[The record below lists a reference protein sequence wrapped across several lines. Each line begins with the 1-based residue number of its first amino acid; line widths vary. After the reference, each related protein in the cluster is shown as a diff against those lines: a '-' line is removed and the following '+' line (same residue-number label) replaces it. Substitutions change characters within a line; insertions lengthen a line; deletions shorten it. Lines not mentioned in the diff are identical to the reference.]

1 MEETTMKSLFEQNS
15 GTYRKQGDYF
25 IPNLTLS
32 ESEENNI
39 GVYGQ
44 RHLRYLQE
52 HRRLTYINLL
62 TSGKLNEYLADID
75 KQAQERFE
83 LLVTQMKNAQ
93 CITEQLKADNP
104 MEWVRRINYIRH
116 QVGEIISNELIYQ

>member
-1 MEETTMKSLFEQNS
+1 MKSLFEQND
-15 GTYRKQGDYF
+15 GTYRKQGDYL
-25 IPNLTLS
+25 IPYLTLL
-32 ESEENNI
+32 ESDENSI

-44 RHLRYLQE
+44 RHLNYLQE
-52 HRRLTYINLL
+52 HRKLTYINLL

-104 MEWVRRINYIRH
+104 MEWVGRMNCIRP
-116 QVGEIISNELIYQ
+116 QVEELILRELICR

>member
-1 MEETTMKSLFEQNS
+1 MKSLFEQNG

-25 IPNLTLS
+25 VPNLTLS

-52 HRRLTYINLL
+52 HRKLTYINLHLQAENSMRILPIL
-62 TSGKLNEYLADID
+62 TSKHRNDFNCL
-75 KQAQERFE
+75 
-83 LLVTQMKNAQ
+83 
-93 CITEQLKADNP
+93 
-104 MEWVRRINYIRH
+104 
-116 QVGEIISNELIYQ
+116 

>member
-1 MEETTMKSLFEQNS
+1 MKSLFEQNG
-15 GTYRKQGDYF
+15 GTYRKQGDYL
-25 IPNLTLS
+25 IPNLTLL
-32 ESEENNI
+32 ESDENSI
-39 GVYGQ
+39 GIYSQ
-44 RHLRYLQE
+44 RYLNYLQE
-52 HRRLTYINLL
+52 HRKLTYINLL

-104 MEWVRRINYIRH
+104 MEWVGRINCIRQ
-116 QVGEIISNELIYQ
+116 QVEELILREVICR

>member
-1 MEETTMKSLFEQNS
+1 MKSLFEQNG

-32 ESEENNI
+32 ESEETNI

-52 HRRLTYINLL
+52 HRKLTYINLL
-62 TSGKLNEYLADID
+62 TSGKLNEYLVDID

-104 MEWVRRINYIRH
+104 MEWIGRTNCIRQ
-116 QVGEIISNELIYQ
+116 QVEELISRELICR